1 MNKTPHDY
9 LFFVPIAMD
18 LDLQNEE
25 LDQHLVGLC
34 DWFTLLP
41 KHHLLWLNSKKLS
54 ISDLGYFLQGGFN
67 AEIERRGWATDL
79 EAPYMYQEELH

>member
-1 MNKTPHDY
+1 MIICFY
-9 LFFVPIAMD
+9 VPIAVD

-41 KHHLLWLNSKKLS
+41 THHLLWLNSKKLS
-54 ISDLGYFLQGGFN
+54 ITDMGCFLQRGVN
-67 AEIERRGWATDL
+67 DEIERRAFSN
-79 EAPYMYQEELH
+79 